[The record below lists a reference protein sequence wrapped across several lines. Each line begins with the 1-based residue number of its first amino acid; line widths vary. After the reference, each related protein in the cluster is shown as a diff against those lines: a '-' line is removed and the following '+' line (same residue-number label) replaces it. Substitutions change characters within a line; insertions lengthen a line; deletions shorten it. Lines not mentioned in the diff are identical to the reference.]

1 MIKKWNFAFYSE
13 TERERVASEAYE
25 LLALLMRYIFVLI
38 GAIIVIRA
46 YRWLRRDAKA
56 YKREMRALPDAGLVG
71 EIVNL
76 RTGESQP
83 LPYEGVIGSARG
95 CDIRL
100 KAPGVARR
108 HAMFIFEPGKGLRI
122 APCRGKRLLME
133 GVELRGAA
141 HALHGTQIQIG
152 GEPLRVRLFAGL
164 NVPHPA
170 QFQQEA
176 PEEEGDELLSNPFA
190 SVPVYDG
197 EEGEE
202 AAPAPFQEEPL
213 YAGDYTDDGQMTWD
227 YAYSLEELH
236 RAQAAQQAQQPAPE
250 QAEEEEGEGLPYQS
264 PLRRRRR
271 NRR

>member
-1 MIKKWNFAFYSE
+1 MHLVLE
-13 TERERVASEAYE
+13 MGRERVASEAYE

-71 EIVNL
+71 EMVNL

-108 HAMFIFEPGKGLRI
+108 HAAFIFEPGKGLRI
-122 APCRGKRLLME
+122 APCRGRRLLME
-133 GVELRGAA
+133 GVVLRGAA
-141 HALHGTQIQIG
+141 HALHGTQLQIG

-170 QFQQEA
+170 QFQPDA
-176 PEEEGDELLSNPFA
+176 MEEDENALLSDPFA
-190 SVPVYDG
+190 SVPVYA
-197 EEGEE
+197 EEDTENAPP
-202 AAPAPFQEEPL
+202 AAFQQEPL

-236 RAQAAQQAQQPAPE
+236 RAQAAQQALFSGQAPA
-250 QAEEEEGEGLPYQS
+250 AERAEDEEEGLPYQS